1 MLVTSFQNNNTNIWI
16 SSIGNTKQISHTD
29 TTNETKHKQNALS
42 THNVSMCVWCVC
54 VWWEGI
60 DQSSLIARF
69 NTVLFLLRAEG
80 YFSPHY
86 SLRQEA
92 ETGKEGQ
99 GNDSS
104 ATLNLHKSQQ
114 HTKNTLARLRKQKPA
129 HTNTEPHAL
138 MPKFRYTL

>member
-29 TTNETKHKQNALS
+29 TTNEMKQNAIS
-42 THNVSMCVWCVC
+42 THNVSVCVC

-92 ETGKEGQ
+92 ETGNE
-99 GNDSS
+99 SS

-114 HTKNTLARLRKQKPA
+114 HTKNTLAPLRKQKPA

-138 MPKFRYTL
+138 MSKFRYTL